1 MKLHTLCRSAV
12 ACGLFALSLSVSAS
26 ATPINESGLTARRG
40 VRSMQ
45 GSSVAHMVAETIQI
59 RAISMTA
66 PSESLAGNAAA
77 QEFVDVALDRLLTA
91 GREDSFAS
99 ASPLSEAKVPAFAAA
114 PKDHFP
120 SPDALF
126 APGTST
132 ISVAGAKKLQPWK
145 LVPEESERFLQVAL
159 GMVAIGFVPATLR
172 RPR

>member
-59 RAISMTA
+59 RAISMA

-99 ASPLSEAKVPAFAAA
+99 ASPSSEAKVPAFAAA

-120 SPDALF
+120 SADALF

-159 GMVAIGFVPATLR
+159 GMVAVGFVPATLR
-172 RPR
+172 RSR